1 MIGLHRTMALAAMI
15 LGGAAAASES
25 TAPAETRRLVADIAA
40 GRDWTTAVMLAERI
54 KAGERPNVFD
64 LRSRDEFQRFHIPS
78 AVLTTLSGLVDTPLP
93 RSAPIVLYAGD
104 GPRAAQ
110 GWALLRVR
118 GYRDVAYLREGLYEW
133 IARVHEPAVA
143 VDATPAERAEFERLA
158 ALSRYFGGQP
168 RLDVPRAELPAGYW
182 TVGGGIGAR
191 PSVATSLVVAA
202 IRRRGC

>member
-1 MIGLHRTMALAAMI
+1 
-15 LGGAAAASES
+15 
-25 TAPAETRRLVADIAA
+25 
-40 GRDWTTAVMLAERI
+40 MLAERI
-54 KAGERPNVFD
+54 KAGERPHVFD

-93 RSAPIVLYAGD
+93 RSAPIVVVCRRRSRAP
-104 GPRAAQ
+104 PRR
-110 GWALLRVR
+110 WALLRVR

-133 IARVHEPAVA
+133 IARVHEPALA

-191 PSVATSLVVAA
+191 PSMATSLLVAA